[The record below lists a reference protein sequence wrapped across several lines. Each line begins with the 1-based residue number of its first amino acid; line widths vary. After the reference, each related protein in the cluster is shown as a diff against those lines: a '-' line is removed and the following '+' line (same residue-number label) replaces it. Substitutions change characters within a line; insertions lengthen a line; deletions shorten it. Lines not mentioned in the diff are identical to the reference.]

1 MRMLVA
7 LTDREWARHLRQH
20 QELEEVNFWRP
31 QSKDEFRAL
40 EPGEPLLFKLHAP
53 ERAICGVGWFEGFTK
68 LPVFLAWR
76 TFGQG
81 NGAPTYQE
89 FLARLRVGRHGQPIS
104 DLEELGCIMLRQ
116 PTWFPEEDWI
126 PEPSGWAPNIVQGKT
141 YPAEAGVGRGI
152 WEQVLERL
160 PASALPAGEYADTGP
175 VPFVERVTQQ
185 RLGQGAFRAL
195 ITNAYERRC
204 AFTRERVLPTLE
216 ACHIRPAAQGGSHSL
231 SNGLLL
237 RADVHALFDAGYL
250 GVHPMTMRIQA
261 SPRLQDDF
269 QNGVE
274 YQDLNGHEL
283 WSPSVAMERPSK
295 IQLEWHMDTVFRA

>member
-1 MRMLVA
+1 MMVA

-20 QELEEVNFWRP
+20 VELDEVNFWRP

-40 EPGEPLLFKLHAP
+40 QPGEPVLFKLHAP
-53 ERAICGVGWFEGFTK
+53 TRTICGLGWFEGFTK
-68 LPVFLAWR
+68 LPVFLAWK
-76 TFGQG
+76 TFGEG
-81 NGAPTYQE
+81 NGAPSYE
-89 FLARLRVGRHGQPIS
+89 KFLARIRVGRHGQPVS

-116 PTWFPEEDWI
+116 PTWFAEKDCI
-126 PEPSGWAPNIVQGKT
+126 PEPTDWAPNIVQGKT
-141 YPAEAGVGRGI
+141 YEAESGVGREI

-160 PASALPAGEYADTGP
+160 TTSVLRAGEYADAVP
-175 VPFVERVTQQ
+175 VQFVEGLARH

-195 ITNAYERRC
+195 VTQSYQRRC

-216 ACHIRPAAQGGSHSL
+216 ACHIRPAARGGAHAL

-250 GVHPMTMRIQA
+250 GVHPKTMQIQA

-274 YQDLNGHEL
+274 YRELNGKAL
-283 WSPSVAMERPSK
+283 WSPSPAVERPSQL
-295 IQLEWHMDTVFRA
+295 QLEWHMDHLFRR

>member
-7 LTDREWARHLRQH
+7 LTDREWARHLSLHR
-20 QELEEVNFWRP
+20 ELEEVNFWRP
-31 QSKDEFRAL
+31 RSKDEFHAL
-40 EPGEPLLFKLHAP
+40 QPGEPLLFKLHAP

-76 TFGQG
+76 TFGGG
-81 NGAPTYQE
+81 NGAPTYE
-89 FLARLRVGRHGQPIS
+89 AFLDRLRIGRHGQPIS

-116 PTWFPEEDWI
+116 PSWFPEKDWI
-126 PEPSGWAPNIVQGKT
+126 PEPSDWARNIVQEKA
-141 YPAEAGVGRGI
+141 YPAESGVGREI

-160 PASALPAGEYADTGP
+160 SASALPAGEYADAGP
-175 VPFVERVTQQ
+175 VTFVERVTQQ

-195 ITNAYERRC
+195 ITNAYGRRC

-216 ACHIRPAAQGGSHSL
+216 ACHIRPAARGGSHAL

-269 QNGVE
+269 QNGME
-274 YQDLNGHEL
+274 YRALDGQEL
-283 WSPSVAMERPSK
+283 WAPSFAGERPAQL
-295 IQLEWHMDTVFRA
+295 QLEWHMDQVFRR